1 MMYVPDIAGYL
12 SVLLVLLAKAK
23 RGETDAVIL
32 FLSKGSDVFR
42 DSTSWIDGY

>member
-1 MMYVPDIAGYL
+1 MMYASDIIGYL

-32 FLSKGSDVFR
+32 GFSKRSCFFR
-42 DSTSWIDGY
+42 DNTT